1 MLTFQMESQLWLT
14 PISQKGSQFRIFR
27 IYISPLSNN
36 YKMNEFNYKVKVFYE
51 DTDAGGVVYYANYL
65 KFFERARTEAIEEI
79 GLSNKKLLKENGI
92 LIIVK
97 SCKIEYKKP
106 AKLEDQLEIKSSII
120 STSKT
125 SFKMKQKAYKDQ
137 ELITDCEIH
146 LVIVD
151 KKGKPSKIPN
161 LLKKKLEIN
170 LI

>member
-1 MLTFQMESQLWLT
+1 
-14 PISQKGSQFRIFR
+14 
-27 IYISPLSNN
+27 
-36 YKMNEFNYKVKVFYE
+36 MNEFNYKVKVFYE

-65 KFFERARTEAIEEI
+65 KFFERARTEAIAEI

-106 AKLEDQLEIKSSII
+106 AKLEDQLEIKSSIT

-151 KKGKPSKIPN
+151 KKGKPTKIPN